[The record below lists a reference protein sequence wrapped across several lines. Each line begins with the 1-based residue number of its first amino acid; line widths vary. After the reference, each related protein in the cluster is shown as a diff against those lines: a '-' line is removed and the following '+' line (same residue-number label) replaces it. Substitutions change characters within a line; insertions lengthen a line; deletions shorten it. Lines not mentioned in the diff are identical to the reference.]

1 MYYFFRKQELVP
13 KYNSRIKMLY
23 FSSADNKYT
32 TLWLNDYIG
41 TSKINQKL
49 QSGIRRIKYNYWTHT
64 ENV

>member
-1 MYYFFRKQELVP
+1 
-13 KYNSRIKMLY
+13 MLY